1 MIDLLLE
8 CVGRRAVNYA
18 RSARHRWRA
27 DLQVSRSAR
36 PQIDSPIGRDSNAP
50 TNGQPAAL
58 PIAACGRS
66 DASI

>member
-1 MIDLLLE
+1 MIDLLLQ
-8 CVGRRAVNYA
+8 CGGRRAVNHA
-18 RSARHRWRA
+18 RSARHRRHA

-58 PIAACGRS
+58 PIGACSRS
-66 DASI
+66 DALI